1 MPTYSYRC
9 DHCGHRFER
18 LLPLA
23 RFNEP
28 QSCAEC
34 EEPAT
39 KVLAAPYVR
48 GDYEGYLC
56 PVTERW
62 IEGRA
67 AHEENLRRT
76 GCRVYEPGETQ
87 ARIREKAREEANFDR
102 AVEETVERVY
112 EALPTEKKETL
123 AREVAAGATAT
134 VERL

>member
-9 DHCGHRFER
+9 DHCGSRFER

-23 RFNEP
+23 RFDEP
-28 QSCAEC
+28 QACDACSAT
-34 EEPAT
+34 AT
-39 KVLAAPYVR
+39 KVLSAPYVR
-48 GDYEGYLC
+48 GDYEGYQC
-56 PVTERW
+56 PVTDRW
-62 IEGRA
+62 IEGRR

-87 ARIREKAREEANFDR
+87 AQIRRKAQEEANFDR

-123 AREVAAGATAT
+123 AREVVAGATAT